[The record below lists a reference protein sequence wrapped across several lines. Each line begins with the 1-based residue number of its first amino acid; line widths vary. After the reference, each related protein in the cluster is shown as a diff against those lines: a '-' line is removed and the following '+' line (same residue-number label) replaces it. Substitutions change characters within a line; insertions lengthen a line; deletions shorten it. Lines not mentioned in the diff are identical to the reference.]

1 MSLHLSKW
9 IVTLA
14 KMDTVV
20 GDELGRTTARLGR
33 WFIAS
38 TRVEW
43 LNAPCRGAITTGQ
56 SHVSE
61 TVSRLSEANTRAAL
75 KAFVCLRQSDD
86 KRRDRFLANLFDAR
100 KVGGHDKESRVQ
112 RRC

>member
-43 LNAPCRGAITTGQ
+43 LNALWLGAITTGQ
-56 SHVSE
+56 NHVSE